1 MAIPAISQP
10 HSKAAD
16 PNYWP
21 PPQGEWT
28 YEDYARLP
36 DNGMR
41 YEIIRGDLYMSP
53 APRPKHQRVIVAL
66 LKHLLTYL
74 EQKPIGEVLI
84 SPIDL
89 ILPDLTDPVQ
99 PDLLF
104 ISQEKLDIV
113 KENFIE
119 GVPEL
124 IVEVLS
130 PGNPEHDRRTKFRV
144 YAAAGVKEYW
154 LIDPDARTTEVYVL
168 RGEAY
173 ALAQIFGVDQTIR
186 SEVLAE
192 FTAPVAEIC
201 PE

>member
-1 MAIPAISQP
+1 MAIPAMSQP
-10 HSKAAD
+10 HHKATD
-16 PNYWP
+16 SDYWP

>member
-1 MAIPAISQP
+1 MVTSAISQP
-10 HSKAAD
+10 HSKATD
-16 PNYWP
+16 PDYWP
-21 PPQGEWT
+21 PPQGKWT
-28 YEDYARLP
+28 YKDYRHLP

-41 YEIIRGDLYMSP
+41 YEVIRGDLHMSP
-53 APRPKHQRVIVAL
+53 APRPIHQEIILNLAL
-66 LKHLLTYL
+66 LMHQFVKANKLGKIY
-74 EQKPIGEVLI
+74 
-84 SPIDL
+84 SAPIDL
-89 ILPDLTDPVQ
+89 ILPDLTNPVQ
-99 PDLLF
+99 PDLLL
-104 ISQEKLDIV
+104 ISQERLEMV

-130 PGNPEHDRRTKFRV
+130 PGSADRDRRLKFQV
-144 YAAAGVKEYW
+144 YAQAGVKEYW

-173 ALAQIFGVDQTIR
+173 ALAQIFEVGQTIR